1 MLYNRSRYEY
11 NEITKEE
18 YKTRMEEV
26 ANILQEA
33 VKILM
38 LEDPSSTEGSIGQ
51 VGQESLRQLK
61 ASIDQL

>member
-1 MLYNRSRYEY
+1 
-11 NEITKEE
+11 
-18 YKTRMEEV
+18 MEEV